1 MKKNILTCFLMLFL
15 ASFYSQAYP
24 KPQPDEGLFQEA
36 KILIFDEE
44 WEKAQKKLEEL
55 IANYPE
61 SQWYSQAIFYR
72 AKCLE
77 EQEGKEVEA
86 LAAYKDFMKL
96 RDRNPSLAEESEIS
110 VIDLGYELYK
120 LGKRSYLKEIE
131 RELASSNRVVK
142 YYAAFKL
149 SYIKDR
155 KVASKGIPT
164 LKEIL
169 KEERDDELRDRAKI
183 ALLRVDPK
191 ALKDFEEER
200 YERRILILKI
210 RVYKKGEK
218 KAHLSINI
226 PWALADLALGAIPEK
241 EKELIREE
249 GYDLDKLRRELTRF
263 EGNIIEIKGEDTIIK
278 MWID

>member
-1 MKKNILTCFLMLFL
+1 MKKNILTFFLMLFL
-15 ASFYSQAYP
+15 TSFYYQAYP
-24 KPQPDEGLFQEA
+24 QPQSDEGLFQEA

-44 WEKAQKKLEEL
+44 WQKAQKKLEEL
-55 IANYPE
+55 IADYPE
-61 SQWYSQAIFYR
+61 SPWYSQAIFYR

-96 RDRNPSLAEESEIS
+96 RDRNPSLDEESEIS
-110 VIDLGYELYK
+110 VIDLGYELYER
-120 LGKRSYLKEIE
+120 GKRSYLKEIE
-131 RELASSNRVVK
+131 RKLTSSNRVVK

-149 SYIKDR
+149 SYVKDK

-169 KEERDDELRDRAKI
+169 KDEKDDELRDRAKI

-191 ALKDFEEER
+191 VLKDFEEER
-200 YERRILILKI
+200 YERKILVLKI
-210 RVYKKGEK
+210 RVYKRGEK
-218 KAHLSINI
+218 KAHFSINI

-241 EKELIREE
+241 EKKLIREK
-249 GYDLDKLRRELTRF
+249 GYDLDKLRSELTRF

>member
-1 MKKNILTCFLMLFL
+1 
-15 ASFYSQAYP
+15 
-24 KPQPDEGLFQEA
+24 
-36 KILIFDEE
+36 
-44 WEKAQKKLEEL
+44 
-55 IANYPE
+55 
-61 SQWYSQAIFYR
+61 
-72 AKCLE
+72 
-77 EQEGKEVEA
+77 
-86 LAAYKDFMKL
+86 MKL

-131 RELASSNRVVK
+131 RKLASSNRVVK

-155 KVASKGIPT
+155 KVASKGIST

-218 KAHLSINI
+218 KAHFSINI